1 MRIFLYIFTSIL
13 TQNNS
18 VFYNMFDLYFAYLLT
33 CLYDDFRTLEAITLP
48 EQLSSKI
55 GKSVGEKLRAAR
67 TAQHYTQSQLA
78 APDFSVSYISAIERG
93 QIHPSLRALEILA
106 ARLGLSSTELL
117 PNRTQ
122 LEDRQHVSISPFEHD
137 DEIDLQFLEIHL
149 LINQGEMEQA
159 ITQLGRMAVRRL
171 KRPQQLQY
179 RYLLGTAYLHSGR
192 LHESEAVLLE
202 AVEIAKDANEYYYYS
217 RVLNILGM
225 AYAAMHNY
233 SQAILAH
240 QRCLNLL
247 AEINLRDPLF
257 EVQLYSHLGQH
268 HMQLEHFK
276 QALEMFQQATSLS
289 LQFTEAQ
296 TLRTTYLD
304 LSQRYL
310 NEGQYTL
317 TKIYIQKSIFLADQ
331 AIIKQ
336 LRSEFHYYLGRIML
350 ISGKERAHSYLDAT
364 LKLQSVQND
373 ALAWASVLIHYAEWN
388 LVYGTLED
396 AIRYA
401 RQASDLTSPLGDT
414 LIGASALIT
423 QGYIGYA
430 QQQYD
435 QGDRHFVDGIAM
447 LERLGNAEEMA
458 EQSARYAQLLEKH
471 GKEHE
476 AFTYFRRAFQSRQ
489 KLGR

>member
-1 MRIFLYIFTSIL
+1 M
-13 TQNNS
+13 
-18 VFYNMFDLYFAYLLT
+18 
-33 CLYDDFRTLEAITLP
+33 LEAITLP

-67 TAQHYTQSQLA
+67 TAHNYTQSQLA

-106 ARLGLSSTELL
+106 ARLGLSSTQLL
-117 PNRTQ
+117 PNRSQ
-122 LEDRQHVSISPFEHD
+122 PEDGQHVSISPFEHD
-137 DEIDLQFLEIHL
+137 DEVDLQLLEIHL
-149 LINQGEMEQA
+149 LINQEEMEQA
-159 ITQLGRMAVRRL
+159 IAQLGKISVKRL

-192 LHESEAVLLE
+192 LHESESMLLE
-202 AVEIAKDANEYYYYS
+202 AVELAKDANEYYYYS
-217 RVLNILGM
+217 RILNVLGM

-247 AEINLRDPLF
+247 AEINLGDPLF
-257 EVQLYSHLGQH
+257 EAQVYSHLGQH

-276 QALEMFQQATSLS
+276 LALEMFQQATSLCS
-289 LQFTEAQ
+289 RCKEAQ
-296 TLRTTYLD
+296 ALQAIYLD

-317 TKIYIQKSIFLADQ
+317 TKIYIQKSIFLSDQ
-331 AIIKQ
+331 KVIKR

-350 ISGKERAHSYLDAT
+350 ISDKERAHSYLDAA
-364 LKLQSVQND
+364 LKQQCIQND

-396 AIRYA
+396 AIEYA
-401 RQASDLTSPLGDT
+401 RQARNLTSPLGDT
-414 LIGASALIT
+414 LIGASVLIAQGHIEYT
-423 QGYIGYA
+423 QH
-430 QQQYD
+430 QYD
-435 QGDRHFVDGIAM
+435 QGDRHFVDGLAM